1 MHKLPKV
8 LLKDPGMWLF
18 KRSLTT
24 VTVINL
30 PCRALGDGRKL
41 WESNVLWFMHCRI
54 HMPIDFLFFLLLK
67 KISLWY
73 ILVEEWESMILFCF
87 FCLMW
92 FSKREI
98 ICRPHWGRVVIK
110 PSTMLCKIPVIYD
123 LCYRRDT
130 HRSKTKLFLLVVKR
144 QSPNPKLENGN
155 DELHYD
161 RYPHF
166 HTWQ

>member
-1 MHKLPKV
+1 MSCDSCTAEYIC
-8 LLKDPGMWLF
+8 LLIP
-18 KRSLTT
+18 
-24 VTVINL
+24 
-30 PCRALGDGRKL
+30 
-41 WESNVLWFMHCRI
+41 
-54 HMPIDFLFFLLLK
+54 FFSFWK
-67 KISLWY
+67 KMSLWY

-110 PSTMLCKIPVIYD
+110 PSTMLCKLPVIYD

-130 HRSKTKLFLLVVKR
+130 HRSKIKLFLLVVKR

-166 HTWQ
+166 HPWQQCSWRLIIEEVPTSSLGSS